1 MEVKNNKV
9 YIFAITIF
17 IWNIINYYLESITK
31 YTDLLNYLF
40 WIVTL
45 IICIISFKNEY
56 KRDKYKDIIFKDI
69 IMFIL
74 IYIIIYYLSGLILGF
89 KKSPLSFEIFNI
101 LKNLIY
107 YVLLIVIIETSKY
120 YLIKENN
127 SKIFLILITIIFI
140 IARLDINYL
149 NSIDNNYTEIFKYL
163 SSNIIPLTLYGIVG
177 TYLIKN
183 SDSKTNVILQL
194 VPSILMY
201 TIPISPNL
209 DWYLYGMFHLIYL
222 LIIYIFIKYEIEKR
236 EENNKNAKKS
246 IVSLIPISSISVIL
260 VLFVLGIFNYV
271 PIGVM
276 SNSMNPIFERGD
288 IVIYKK
294 INNINTI
301 KKDDIICYQLDNIK
315 VMHRVIKIEKINN
328 KKYFTTKGDNLKT
341 NDPLKVNEE
350 QIIGVIKFTIPKLGY
365 PSVWLY
371 ELLK

>member
-17 IWNIINYYLESITK
+17 IWNIINYYLEGITK
-31 YTDLLNYLF
+31 YSGLLNYLF
-40 WIVTL
+40 WIITL
-45 IICIISFKNEY
+45 AICIISFKNEY

-74 IYIIIYYLSGLILGF
+74 IYIIIYYLSGLLLGF

-107 YVLLIVIIETSKY
+107 YVLLIAIIETSKY

-183 SDSKTNVILQL
+183 SDSKTNIILQL

-209 DWYLYGMFHLIYL
+209 DWYLYGMYHIIYL
-222 LIIYIFIKYEIEKR
+222 SIIYIFIKYEIEKR
-236 EENNKNAKKS
+236 EENNERAKKS
-246 IVSLIPISSISVIL
+246 IVSLIPVSSISVIL

-294 INNINTI
+294 TNNINTI

-315 VMHRVIKIEKINN
+315 VMHRVIKTEKINN